1 MINQRLNNLLS
12 SADLEIVILALNVL
26 LRPSQQYSSQQP
38 VSHLSISTSRLQS
51 LAKRW
56 PHLREHG
63 IGLLEL
69 ASDQNGVLDN
79 VPPEAREVNF
89 TFYNTEAT
97 HTTDKKSENIA
108 DVSAASPRK
117 TTTTSPVMSSDAVQ
131 IRLDEQTITSQPVMN
146 VLADAIQAYS
156 VPVSETFELL
166 CRIRAAASLASGKK
180 ADRENLLIIRLLAIA
195 IYGHTHSE
203 SQATSAL
210 FLYEPDLIAHVAELL
225 QSDKGVPIPVQ
236 TAAIAALDA
245 VARYKSRVQEV
256 LTAVNAGVNHGILMA
271 LVRNMVVEVA
281 DPNSQLPHSFIEA
294 LLSFITYLASS
305 ASGGNMVVSAGL
317 IPLLIQVVENKN
329 SNRLPVI
336 SKTMQLLDNVIY
348 SFSNAF
354 SLFCTARGVEILVE
368 RIEVGIA
375 YISLDFFF

>member
-1 MINQRLNNLLS
+1 M
-12 SADLEIVILALNVL
+12 L

-38 VSHLSISTSRLQS
+38 VSHLSISTTRLQS

-69 ASDQNGVLDN
+69 ASDQNGDLAN

-89 TFYNTEAT
+89 VFYNTET
-97 HTTDKKSENIA
+97 STTSDKKLENLA
-108 DVSAASPRK
+108 DISTASPRK
-117 TTTTSPVMSSDAVQ
+117 ATMTAPTLSSDAVQ
-131 IRLDEQTITSQPVMN
+131 IRLDEQTVTGQPVMN
-146 VLADAIQAYS
+146 ALADAIQAYS
-156 VPVSETFELL
+156 VPDSESFELL

-180 ADRENLLIIRLLAIA
+180 ADRENLLIIRLLAIS

-203 SQATSAL
+203 SQATSTL
-210 FLYEPDLIAHVAELL
+210 FLYEPDLIAHIAELL

-245 VARYKSRVQEV
+245 LARYKSKIQEV
-256 LTAVNAGVNHGILMA
+256 LTAVNAGVNHGILMT

-281 DPNSQLPHSFIEA
+281 DPNSQLPHSFVEA

-317 IPLLIQVVENKN
+317 IPLLVLIVDNKN
-329 SNRLPVI
+329 KDRLPVI

-354 SLFCTARGVEILVE
+354 SLFCASRGVEILVE
-368 RIEVGIA
+368 RIQVGFA
-375 YISLDFFF
+375 YTDLAIISN

>member
-1 MINQRLNNLLS
+1 M
-12 SADLEIVILALNVL
+12 ALNVL

-56 PHLREHG
+56 SHLREHG

-69 ASDQNGVLDN
+69 ASDQNGDLDN

-89 TFYNTEAT
+89 TFYNTETSPIA
-97 HTTDKKSENIA
+97 DKKPENVA
-108 DVSAASPRK
+108 DSSTGSPRK
-117 TTTTSPVMSSDAVQ
+117 ATMSAPALSSEAIQ
-131 IRLDEQTITSQPVMN
+131 IRLDEQTLTGQPVMN
-146 VLADAIQAYS
+146 VLADAIQTHS
-156 VPVSETFELL
+156 VPDSEAFELL

-180 ADRENLLIIRLLAIA
+180 ADRENLLIIRLLAIG

-210 FLYEPDLIAHVAELL
+210 FLYEPDLIAHIAELL
-225 QSDKGVPIPVQ
+225 QSDRGIPIPVQ

-245 VARYKSRVQEV
+245 LARYKSKVQEV
-256 LTAVNAGVNHGILMA
+256 LTAVNAGVNHGILLA
-271 LVRNMVVEVA
+271 LVRKMVVEVA
-281 DPNSQLPHSFIEA
+281 DPNSKLPHSFVEA
-294 LLSFITYLASS
+294 LLSFITYLASH
-305 ASGGNMVVSAGL
+305 ASGGNMVVNAGL
-317 IPLLIQVVENKN
+317 IPLLVQIVENKN

-354 SLFCTARGVEILVE
+354 SLFCASRGVEILVE
-368 RIEVGIA
+368 RIEVGVGLTYFVDI
-375 YISLDFFF
+375 LLTE